1 MNILSF
7 NNQNL
12 QKLRNTQKTHMCS
25 RKRMETL
32 YQPRGQETVAWKHIT
47 LQFIHLPSKITFE
60 GILIITKNKKNID
73 LKLLGLLRAIP
84 FRWFPGWRPAARE
97 LCKGAGLGNTGQAP
111 EMVSSSITMAA
122 LPACCTVAVP

>member
-32 YQPRGQETVAWKHIT
+32 YRPRGQETVAWKHIT

-73 LKLLGLLRAIP
+73 LKLLGSSGP
-84 FRWFPGWRPAARE
+84 FLSNGSLDGVQLQENSAKVLVLEILARPW
-97 LCKGAGLGNTGQAP
+97 KW
-111 EMVSSSITMAA
+111 
-122 LPACCTVAVP
+122 